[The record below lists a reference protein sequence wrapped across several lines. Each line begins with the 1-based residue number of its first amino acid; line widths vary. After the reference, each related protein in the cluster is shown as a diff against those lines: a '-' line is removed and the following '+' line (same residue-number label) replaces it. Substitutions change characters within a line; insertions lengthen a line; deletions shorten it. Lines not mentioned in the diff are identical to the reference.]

1 MPGLF
6 DEETLIGLQY
16 ELECLSYDHMVDY
29 TEFIKIFLQSQTNNK
44 KLNAV
49 GEMKLELKKS
59 AYTLNDYEDLLGRMS

>member
-1 MPGLF
+1 LPGLF